1 MNPNE
6 YIGKTL
12 AEVAAETVLDLING
26 YSVFLLYNED
36 DLTGREVE
44 TSYSVKAILKNHP
57 ELSECVVKRAND
69 FYGTWVFRVLKEGE
83 LKCHTL
89 Q

>member
-1 MNPNE
+1 MNPEE

-12 AEVAAETVLDLING
+12 AEVAAETIFDLTDG

-36 DLTGREVE
+36 DLTGREIE
-44 TSYSVKAILKNHP
+44 MSYSVKAILKNHP

-69 FYGTWVFRVLKEGE
+69 FYGIWVFRVLKEG
-83 LKCHTL
+83 KDGNV
-89 Q
+89 